1 MTITRF
7 GTLVG
12 LAIGVVW
19 VFAGFTG
26 ALLTAALAA
35 LGFVVALMVEGRL
48 DVTEYLGHRH
58 DE

>member
-7 GTLVG
+7 GTLLG

-26 ALLTAALAA
+26 ALLAGVAAGV
-35 LGFVVALMVEGRL
+35 GFVVALMVEGRV

-58 DE
+58 DD

>member
-19 VFAGFTG
+19 VFAGFAG